1 MYKGCK
7 IPASVQLKEHQMGIE
22 EVLQRNLNNERIA
35 DVYVLFEHRE
45 IHIHLFHLQ
54 LVSSSK
60 LVLYFVLLVSLY
72 FVINN

>member
-1 MYKGCK
+1 M
-7 IPASVQLKEHQMGIE
+7 EIE
-22 EVLQRNLNNERIA
+22 EALQRNFNNERIA
-35 DVYVLFEHRE
+35 AVHVLFEHRE

-60 LVLYFVLLVSLY
+60 LVHYFVLLVSLY